1 MLYHAV
7 ENNLLIR
14 TVLLLFWIAV
24 VIEVH
29 DIKMRRCPGSTDL
42 PRLPQPSGPAA
53 VQAQAMQLS
62 RLQ

>member
-29 DIKMRRCPGSTDL
+29 DIKMRRSFVNF
-42 PRLPQPSGPAA
+42 SE
-53 VQAQAMQLS
+53 
-62 RLQ
+62 